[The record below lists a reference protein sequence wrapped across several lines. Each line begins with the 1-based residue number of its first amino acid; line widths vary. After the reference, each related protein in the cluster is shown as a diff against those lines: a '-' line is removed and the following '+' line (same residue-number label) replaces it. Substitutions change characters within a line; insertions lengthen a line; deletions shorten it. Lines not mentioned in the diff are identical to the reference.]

1 MAERVERSLN
11 PRRAPMILSLA
22 FGAVA
27 LLLAT
32 VGLYGV
38 LAYQVRQRTREI
50 GVRLALGS
58 DPRGIVRL
66 VLREGSVLAALGLG
80 VGLLGALLLRG
91 VIASQLYG
99 VGPFNPW
106 VMLAVTGVLSLASL
120 VACLGPAWRASRVDP
135 GGRPLPTVS
144 RGYFAVAT

>member
-1 MAERVERSLN
+1 M
-11 PRRAPMILSLA
+11 
-22 FGAVA
+22 A
-27 LLLAT
+27 LLLAS

-66 VLREGSVLAALGLG
+66 VLREGTVLAAIGL
-80 VGLLGALLLRG
+80 VGALLLRG

-106 VMLAVTGVLSLASL
+106 IMLAVTVVLGLASL
-120 VACLGPAWRASRVDP
+120 AACLGPARRASRDP
-135 GGRPLPTVS
+135 V
-144 RGYFAVAT
+144 VALSQQ

>member
-1 MAERVERSLN
+1 
-11 PRRAPMILSLA
+11 
-22 FGAVA
+22 VA
-27 LLLAT
+27 LLLAS

-66 VLREGSVLAALGLG
+66 VLREGTVLAVIGLG
-80 VGLLGALLLRG
+80 VGLVGALLLRG

-106 VMLAVTGVLSLASL
+106 VMLAVTVVLGLASL
-120 VACLGPAWRASRVDP
+120 AACLGPARRASRVDP
-135 GGRPLPTVS
+135 V
-144 RGYFAVAT
+144 VALSQQ